1 LRGKLYDAAVNFQY
15 ETPIRVEGALFLLI
29 GRSPCSL
36 SSLGCVRALV
46 LVLGL
51 LLLVGCGGSGDDPGG
66 QATPPSTP
74 PVTGDTGDEVPAS
87 GPPLGF
93 PVFATKNT
101 TRVAGGDAVADAA
114 GVALA
119 TYPARTAESR
129 PTAVVLAEVRAWQ
142 TGIAASVLA
151 AKPIRAPILFAD
163 GDTIPDATKAA
174 LDALQPT
181 GSREAGG
188 AQVIRVGT
196 KAPVDGYKTT
206 DIPAAASPA
215 ALAAAVD
222 RLQASAAGTPSNA
235 VVVVSADHPQYAM
248 PAAGW
253 AANSGTPILWVTP
266 AGVPPETE
274 AALKTHRGA
283 AIYVLGPE
291 DAVPETVVDALGKL
305 GTVKRIAAADAVS
318 TAITFAR
325 YTDGGFGWGVVD
337 PGHGL
342 VFANARRPQDA
353 AAAAPLS
360 AHGKYGPLL
369 LLGDDAGAL
378 PPALQDY
385 LLDITPGYTDSA
397 PPGRG
402 VYNHGWIIGDESAL
416 AAAVQARIDTLL
428 EIQPVDSGDE

>member
-1 LRGKLYDAAVNFQY
+1 LNS
-15 ETPIRVEGALFLLI
+15 LI
-29 GRSPCSL
+29 GARAGSL
-36 SSLGCVRALV
+36 SSLGPVRALV

-51 LLLVGCGGSGDDPGG
+51 LLLAGCGVDGDDPPA
-66 QATPPSTP
+66 QSTPPSTP
-74 PVTGDTGDEVPAS
+74 PVSGQAGSEVPAS

-101 TRVAGGDAVADAA
+101 TRVAGGDAIADAA
-114 GVALA
+114 GIALA
-119 TYPARTAESR
+119 TYPARTTER
-129 PTAVVLAEVRAWQ
+129 PEAVVLAEARGWQ

-174 LDALQPT
+174 LDALRPT
-181 GSREAGG
+181 GSKAAGG

-196 KAPVDGYKTT
+196 KAPVEGYKTT

-222 RLQASAAGTPSNA
+222 RLQTAAVGSASPA
-235 VVVVSADHPQYAM
+235 VVVVSSDHPAYAM
-248 PAAGW
+248 PAAAW
-253 AANSGTPILWVTP
+253 AANSGTPVLWVTP
-266 AGVPPETE
+266 QGVPPETDE
-274 AALKTHRGA
+274 ALKAHKGA
-283 AIYVLGPE
+283 AIYVIGGE
-291 DAVPETVVDALGKL
+291 DAVPEPVFDALGKR
-305 GTVKRIAAADAVS
+305 GTVKRIAGADPVS
-318 TAITFAR
+318 TAIAFAR
-325 YTDGGFGWGVVD
+325 YSDGAFGWSVVD

-378 PPALQDY
+378 PQSLQDY
-385 LLDITPGYTDSA
+385 LLDIQPGYDDAT
-397 PPGRG
+397 PPVRG

-428 EIQPVDSGDE
+428 EIQPVETGAK